1 MHKPFAVTNLFSVGG
16 MTMCILRYILRLYI
30 NEYSGAYSGE
40 IKIETDFNMQNL
52 NYPSFVQICNDLQDI
67 NTFFFHL

>member
-1 MHKPFAVTNLFSVGG
+1 MHKPFGNKSLSVGG
-16 MTMCILRYILRLYI
+16 MTMCILRYIPRLYI

-52 NYPSFVQICNDLQDI
+52 IIQALCKFAMIYK
-67 NTFFFHL
+67 T

>member
-52 NYPSFVQICNDLQDI
+52 IGQTLCKFAMIYK
-67 NTFFFHL
+67 T